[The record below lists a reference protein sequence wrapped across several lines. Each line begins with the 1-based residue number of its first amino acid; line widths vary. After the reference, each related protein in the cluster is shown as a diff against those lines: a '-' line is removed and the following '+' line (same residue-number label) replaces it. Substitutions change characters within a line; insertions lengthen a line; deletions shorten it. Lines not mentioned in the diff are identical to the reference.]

1 MKRVTRKSRR
11 GGSRPGMA
19 VRPGQGGGSGTA
31 DRDLSV
37 RCKCR
42 KTGQVLTCM
51 NMDCP
56 ECLETMCSEIPYR
69 NRKFQMTKRKSFS
82 GGGATSSGG
91 FFSLPSG
98 ERNFGQQASL
108 PYQQQL
114 NMNHKSNF
122 SHCGA
127 AGHHN
132 MNHKSNFVHSNFAHN
147 NFAHNNF
154 AHSNFVSG
162 NTDTI
167 FSGGTSN
174 VGPQDRIFA
183 GNYAS
188 GRRGSIR
195 PLGGRGTLSGA
206 CPDGSVMGPDGRCI
220 SLNPTN
226 PGDRDAICI
235 YKCNDTE
242 FCSIKAANCDFI
254 DFGPCC
260 REDGGA
266 MYGTMGQF

>member
-37 RCKCR
+37 RCKCQ
-42 KTGQVLTCM
+42 KTGQVLTCV

-56 ECLETMCSEIPYR
+56 ECLETMCSQVPYR
-69 NRKFQMTKRKSFS
+69 NRKFKVTRRKAFS

-127 AGHHN
+127 S
-132 MNHKSNFVHSNFAHN
+132 SNFVHSNFAHS
-147 NFAHNNF
+147 NF
-154 AHSNFVSG
+154 AHSNFVRG

-188 GRRGSIR
+188 GRARVK
-195 PLGGRGTLSGA
+195 PMGGRGTLAG
-206 CPDGSVMGPDGRCI
+206 GI
-220 SLNPTN
+220 NPTN
-226 PGDRDAICI
+226 PADRDAICI
-235 YKCNDTE
+235 YKCSDTE
-242 FCSIKAANCDFI
+242 FCSIRAANCDFVPW
-254 DFGPCC
+254 GECC
-260 REDGGA
+260 EEGGA
-266 MYGTMGQF
+266 MYGGAMGQF